1 MKLQLLQN
9 SCLFI
14 CNNLQKRQE
23 EEKRQLFINPLFR
36 LWKVDYV
43 LNGPLIAICLAET
56 EINKSIIIIII
67 IIILIIIIM
76 YVINYD
82 DFIAT
87 AYGSELAIGRYF
99 LLLSKRI
106 AFGHE
111 G

>member
-1 MKLQLLQN
+1 
-9 SCLFI
+9 
-14 CNNLQKRQE
+14 
-23 EEKRQLFINPLFR
+23 
-36 LWKVDYV
+36 VDYV
-43 LNGPLIAICLAET
+43 LNGPFIAVCLT
-56 EINKSIIIIII
+56 EPQINKSRIIIIII
-67 IIILIIIIM
+67 IIIITIIKIIMIM

-106 AFGHE
+106 ASGEE